1 MLAAATA
8 LCLTAAFVTMHS
20 SSSRSPLGMSA
31 SRAGTRAA
39 TGTSSMAMWMGA
51 APSSSSSFSSPA
63 ALSLPPLALLPSS
76 SSRRGGEVRMCAD
89 VKESAPPKAAADS
102 SGGSSSSQA
111 TSTTGKQAAKQD
123 RLMARMS
130 RDMEQNKPGANPEAA
145 AVKSSARF
153 NRAEGRDRY
162 NPQTYF
168 ELIDDATQAVKD
180 AMNDGVKRMEVELA
194 ALGQET
200 YTYRAD
206 TFVDVNAALATA
218 LGAGLA
224 GEGKRVRILLPDKAE
239 VSRQKIM
246 LERNMGKRMKEEM
259 GVLADKL
266 VFGSLTE
273 AAPSVDEKIGSA
285 FSSIFTGGKYKA
297 PAPPSNPEDV
307 FIVINVG
314 VQDLPLVEK
323 YYEKIADGKTMI
335 LMNCELDT
343 LRGDLGL
350 PVFPSKDLHYRFLS
364 FFKPVFY
371 LRNRKYAKT
380 QATPPYNIEYG
391 GSLFRDYPGPW
402 QVMLK
407 LGDGSLACVAES
419 PERYYLNEAK
429 YQMAEA
435 LGIAEEKG
443 SVMDFLRTGYK
454 AGTWWEEGEEQELSN
469 LWRT

>member
-1 MLAAATA
+1 MATRA
-8 LCLTAAFVTMHS
+8 GAES
-20 SSSRSPLGMSA
+20 SS
-31 SRAGTRAA
+31 A
-39 TGTSSMAMWMGA
+39 TPMEKTSGSKKADKIAEQMKKDMLQEK
-51 APSSSSSFSSPA
+51 PDTTP
-63 ALSLPPLALLPSS
+63 PPL
-76 SSRRGGEVRMCAD
+76 
-89 VKESAPPKAAADS
+89 
-102 SGGSSSSQA
+102 
-111 TSTTGKQAAKQD
+111 
-123 RLMARMS
+123 
-130 RDMEQNKPGANPEAA
+130 
-145 AVKSSARF
+145 
-153 NRAEGRDRY
+153 NRTAGRDRY

-168 ELIDDATQAVKD
+168 ELVADATLAVKD
-180 AMNDGVKRMEVELA
+180 AMKDGINRMEVELA

-224 GEGKRVRILLPDKAE
+224 GDGKRVRILLPDNAE
-239 VSRQKIM
+239 LVRQNEM
-246 LERNMGKRMKEEM
+246 LKRNMGKRMREEM

-266 VFGSLTE
+266 TFGCLTE
-273 AAPSVDEKIGSA
+273 AQPTIDERLGSA
-285 FSSIFTGGKYKA
+285 FTSIFNGGKDTIPK
-297 PAPPSNPEDV
+297 PPEQPEDV

-314 VQDLPLVEK
+314 VLDLPLVET
-323 YYEKIADGKTMI
+323 YYDKIVKGGTLI

-350 PVFPSKDLHYRFLS
+350 PAFPSKDLHFRFLS
-364 FFKPVFY
+364 YFKPVFF

-407 LGDGSLACVAES
+407 LSDGSLACVAEN
-419 PERYYLNEAK
+419 EKRYFLNEAK
-429 YQMAEA
+429 YKMGEA

-443 SVMDFLRTGYK
+443 SVLDFLRTGYK